1 MGVCMSDILLV
12 VPLRLC
18 NLGRTCH
25 YCKIMSKPAFVTP
38 DSLEQDSIVVEN
50 LAMAMFV

>member
-1 MGVCMSDILLV
+1 MGVCTSDILLV

-25 YCKIMSKPAFVTP
+25 YCKIMSKAAFVTP
-38 DSLEQDSIVVEN
+38 DSLEQDLIVVED